1 MPHSLTHLLI
11 HCVYHKGRYAPIIR
25 EEDQYRLNG
34 FIIEQSKH
42 LKSHCLIANGP
53 GDHIHL
59 LVALSANISLS
70 QFIKEIKRT
79 STGFLKECQPGY
91 YHSFHWQEGY
101 AAFSVSYRLK
111 DHVYAY
117 ILKQKEHH
125 QKNPMREELEL
136 LLRNAHITS
145 SSEKYYWK

>member
-59 LVALSANISLS
+59 LVALSANIALS
-70 QFIKEIKRT
+70 QFIKEIKKNINRVSQRMPTRLLPFLSLARRLCCLFGILSTQRSCVCIHFKAERT
-79 STGFLKECQPGY
+79 SPKTSHARRIGTVIKKCPY
-91 YHSFHWQEGY
+91 N
-101 AAFSVSYRLK
+101 
-111 DHVYAY
+111 
-117 ILKQKEHH
+117 KQ
-125 QKNPMREELEL
+125 
-136 LLRNAHITS
+136 
-145 SSEKYYWK
+145 

>member
-59 LVALSANISLS
+59 LVALSANIALS
-70 QFIKEIKRT
+70 QFIKEIQRT
-79 STGFLKECQPGY
+79 STGFQRMPTWLLPFLSLTRRLCCLFGILSTQRSCVCIHLKTERTSPKTSHARRIGTVIKKCPY
-91 YHSFHWQEGY
+91 N
-101 AAFSVSYRLK
+101 
-111 DHVYAY
+111 
-117 ILKQKEHH
+117 KQ
-125 QKNPMREELEL
+125 
-136 LLRNAHITS
+136 
-145 SSEKYYWK
+145 